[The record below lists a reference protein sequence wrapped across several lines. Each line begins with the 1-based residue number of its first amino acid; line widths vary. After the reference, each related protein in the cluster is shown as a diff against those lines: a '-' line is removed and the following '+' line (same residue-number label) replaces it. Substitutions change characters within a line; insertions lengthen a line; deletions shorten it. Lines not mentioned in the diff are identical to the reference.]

1 MVPAMALGSK
11 GRAVAENRKA
21 RRDYLIEETLEAG
34 LVLVGTEVK
43 SLRLGRASINESY
56 AAERGG
62 ELYLLNANIAE
73 FPPAGPF
80 NHEPKRPRKL
90 LLHRREIAR
99 LIGAVAREGY
109 TLVPLSLYFNERGRA
124 KVRLGLARGRKK
136 YDKRALE
143 KERAWQRE
151 KARLLRGPGRV
162 ELAAPEEFCAAGRS
176 GAKHVAVPTREL
188 RDEPAAARDPGPSPS
203 AGAGARGVS
212 DRSADAAASPF
223 APRLADRLATAQRS
237 RLHLTGLCSRAW
249 THEGRLGGL

>member
-1 MVPAMALGSK
+1 MAPAVAVGAK

-56 AAERGG
+56 AAERDG
-62 ELYLLNANIAE
+62 EIYLLNSNIAE

-99 LIGAVAREGY
+99 LIGAVTREGY
-109 TLVPLSLYFNERGRA
+109 TLVPLSLYFNERGHA

-151 KARLLRGPGRV
+151 KARLLRG
-162 ELAAPEEFCAAGRS
+162 
-176 GAKHVAVPTREL
+176 
-188 RDEPAAARDPGPSPS
+188 
-203 AGAGARGVS
+203 RG
-212 DRSADAAASPF
+212 
-223 APRLADRLATAQRS
+223 
-237 RLHLTGLCSRAW
+237 
-249 THEGRLGGL
+249 

>member
-1 MVPAMALGSK
+1 MALGSK
-11 GRAVAENRKA
+11 GRVVAENRKA
-21 RRDYLIEETLEAG
+21 RHDYLIEEALEAG

-43 SLRLGRASINESY
+43 SLRLGRASLNESY
-56 AAERGG
+56 ATERDG

-99 LIGAVAREGY
+99 LIGAITRQGY

-151 KARLLRGPGRV
+151 KARLMRG
-162 ELAAPEEFCAAGRS
+162 
-176 GAKHVAVPTREL
+176 
-188 RDEPAAARDPGPSPS
+188 
-203 AGAGARGVS
+203 RG
-212 DRSADAAASPF
+212 
-223 APRLADRLATAQRS
+223 
-237 RLHLTGLCSRAW
+237 
-249 THEGRLGGL
+249 